1 MLPYA
6 LRILAT
12 ALAAA
17 LAASPGPER
26 QRSQPQR
33 SEQPLRQQPAC
44 NISADIDSLC
54 ASFCADECA
63 LYNATGGESGQPETV
78 TVYRLTPAA
87 ITDMLN
93 KDAGDP
99 AGDLSFFLSRHNL
112 RQMCAADPHAHGN
125 GCFLAGQ
132 DVIVQYEVHVDGR
145 WGPCKP
151 KADILASSKSRS

>member
-1 MLPYA
+1 MVA
-6 LRILAT
+6 NNGAVEDTGAKAATMRIELEAT
-12 ALAAA
+12 
-17 LAASPGPER
+17 PTP
-26 QRSQPQR
+26 
-33 SEQPLRQQPAC
+33 
-44 NISADIDSLC
+44 ISA
-54 ASFCADECA
+54 
-63 LYNATGGESGQPETV
+63 V
-78 TVYRLTPAA
+78 TRGTPAA

-151 KADILASSKSRS
+151 KADILASSESRS